1 MASLYTHPVTKI
13 HAKRNAP
20 PQVKELRRRSSK
32 RDRRRKVAYD
42 RDTKFFEQTF
52 EECQHI
58 SEDGEQ
64 NIEVHQYED
73 PEPEMFS
80 YIREICVALQD
91 KPKLH
96 DWFSNLVWDSY
107 INHLD
112 DYVKSL
118 TGVYVEQ

>member
-1 MASLYTHPVTKI
+1 MMASLYTPHATKI
-13 HAKRNAP
+13 QAKRYT
-20 PQVKELRRRSSK
+20 PQAKELRRRVSK

-58 SEDGEQ
+58 SEEGQGFVD
-64 NIEVHQYED
+64 HQYD
-73 PEPEMFS
+73 VPESETFS
-80 YIREICVALQD
+80 YIRDICVALQD

-112 DYVKSL
+112 DYTKSL
-118 TGVYVEQ
+118 TKLS